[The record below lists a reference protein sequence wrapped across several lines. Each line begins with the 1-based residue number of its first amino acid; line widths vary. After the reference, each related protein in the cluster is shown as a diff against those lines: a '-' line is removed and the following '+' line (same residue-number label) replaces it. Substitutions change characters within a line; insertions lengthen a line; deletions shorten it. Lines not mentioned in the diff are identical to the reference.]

1 MNLSAPTKNIFLISV
16 VLAILAVVGVYVTTI
31 PWVTGHAFITLLIA
45 YGVLLAGNLL
55 KGI

>member
-1 MNLSAPTKNIFLISV
+1 MNLSAPTKNIFLIPV
-16 VLAILAVVGVYVTTI
+16 VLAILAVVGVYITTI
-31 PWVTGHAFITLLIA
+31 PWVTGHVFITLLIA